1 MSIRCYLV
9 NSLKSRLDPFSH
21 ICPGDRICNLGKGT
35 LPLHI
40 NVKMNFNN
48 KKKGNTGSPLPSA
61 DLRAC
66 LVMKGKT
73 TARVMRACSQA
84 MFAGRIGGD
93 TLKNQPWM
101 LPWVVRFP
109 D

>member
-1 MSIRCYLV
+1 MQFREGCQ
-9 NSLKSRLDPFSH
+9 NKSFF
-21 ICPGDRICNLGKGT
+21 GT
-35 LPLHI
+35 LLLHI
-40 NVKMNFNN
+40 NIKLKINN
-48 KKKGNTGSPLPSA
+48 KKKGNTGSPLPLI

-101 LPWVVRFP
+101 FPWVVRFP